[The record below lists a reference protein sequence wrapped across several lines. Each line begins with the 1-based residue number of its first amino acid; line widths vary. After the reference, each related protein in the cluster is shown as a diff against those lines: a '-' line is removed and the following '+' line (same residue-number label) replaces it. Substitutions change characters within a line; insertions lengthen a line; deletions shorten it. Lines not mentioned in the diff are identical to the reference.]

1 MVARTALL
9 RCAAKGSERDK
20 RWWPRRIIRGR
31 NGSLLVPC
39 WRRGWAHGRRSVRE
53 GFHRCPHPPWL
64 SHPTSS
70 ASLRILHS
78 ILRSHTH
85 PDSVPEV
92 SGVSLG
98 VEKARVQHG
107 PPACSQSLA
116 SEQQRESQ
124 QHPRPGDTMARSPA
138 FWADVASG
146 LPDMG
151 LPRLG
156 KSSAASPLPGGDS
169 DSIAS
174 VHGRAFLH
182 VPSSQLNT

>member
-1 MVARTALL
+1 MSTRRQADR
-9 RCAAKGSERDK
+9 AACEPGGRPGQCGILEAK
-20 RWWPRRIIRGR
+20 RR

-53 GFHRCPHPPWL
+53 GFRRYPHTPRL
-64 SHPTSS
+64 SHPTLS

-78 ILRSHTH
+78 ILRSHMH

-98 VEKARVQHG
+98 VEKARVQRG
-107 PPACSQSLA
+107 PPACSQSPA
-116 SEQQRESQ
+116 SEQQRESR
-124 QHPRPGDTMARSPA
+124 QHPRPGDTVARSPA

-146 LPDMG
+146 LPGMG
-151 LPRLG
+151 LPHLG
-156 KSSAASPLPGGDS
+156 KSSAASPLPGRDS
-169 DSIAS
+169 NNIAS
-174 VHGRAFLH
+174 VHWRAFLH